1 MTTDSNSNTKR
12 QQQAAAA
19 PSRTISNASSS
30 SSSATVVALPSDE
43 ALELLL
49 SPDGYYTYLG
59 IPKPDPHRSSMN
71 AANNENSTID
81 LDQVKK
87 NYRRL
92 SLKHHPDRKGG
103 DEETFRTLN
112 RAKIV
117 LSSPKLR
124 REYDLVGLDLEDEE
138 DDGGGGGVEEENDL
152 TTSKQHH
159 ENNNNTMKKN
169 KKKDDDDEASSSD
182 DTNEN
187 HHHHHHHNNNNKT
200 ETVMSHLASLTLASV
215 LQMVVRT
222 ILMGIVSIILSRYTI
237 LTMIT
242 IAMLIFLSTR
252 IYSAWKNTHT
262 ADDEARKKQKMMMM
276 ISSCWKDVCVP
287 LMIAVGV
294 FCMFRGRRILMVNDT
309 STPSSGGG
317 GGIDQVVMGDTSTTT
332 TQDDTKQHATTIEM
346 YYSWTWT
353 FWFGETLVMT
363 LFLANS
369 FENTSTNNTRTP
381 ALLGLFTSISAI
393 FTLWLRGQFWRY
405 ATLIGF
411 QGVIALLV
419 VLAFPIMEMILEQI
433 VEEKMKKVG
442 EKIRAHDAR
451 LRELQRK
458 RDAAASAK

>member
-1 MTTDSNSNTKR
+1 MSDINK
-12 QQQAAAA
+12 QQQQSA
-19 PSRTISNASSS
+19 PSRTISNASSTT
-30 SSSATVVALPSDE
+30 SSAGGSAAAPVALPSDE

-59 IPKPDPHRSSMN
+59 IPKPDPSSITN
-71 AANNENSTID
+71 PYLAASAADNNTHENSSNSSSID

-103 DEETFRTLN
+103 NEETFRALN

-124 REYDLVGLDLEDEE
+124 REYDLVGLDLED
-138 DDGGGGGVEEENDL
+138 DVV
-152 TTSKQHH
+152 
-159 ENNNNTMKKN
+159 
-169 KKKDDDDEASSSD
+169 DDDHHHQTATASNDSTNDASEAHHD
-182 DTNEN
+182 DTKEN
-187 HHHHHHHNNNNKT
+187 HNHSNNGNKT
-200 ETVMSHLASLTLASV
+200 ETVMSHLASATLAGV

-222 ILMGIVSIILSRYTI
+222 ILMGIVSVLLSRYTI
-237 LTMIT
+237 LTIVT

-252 IYSAWKNTHT
+252 IYSALNSAAKSASVKLNL
-262 ADDEARKKQKMMMM
+262 M
-276 ISSCWKDVCVP
+276 SLKDVGVP

-294 FCMFRGRRILMVNDT
+294 FCMFRGRRVLMVDD
-309 STPSSGGG
+309 SSGGE
-317 GGIDQVVMGDTSTTT
+317 DNQVVGDSTTT
-332 TQDDTKQHATTIEM
+332 NDEKQPTEM
-346 YYSWTWT
+346 YSWTWT

-369 FENTSTNNTRTP
+369 FEKRSP
-381 ALLGLFTSISAI
+381 ALLALFTTISGC

-405 ATLIGF
+405 ATLLGF

-458 RDAAASAK
+458 RSVASSLD